1 MKSFKEFDE
10 WTKELIDQGCT
21 YAEIARIQNRSRHSV
36 RSQCVARGWEKSKDG
51 NKEKQEIAFNRMRE
65 QFDAKGYK
73 LIDCSGGVDGIVHI
87 KCKVCGGILERKAQ
101 VARKPYKILC
111 EHCRQ
116 IKHDQEKQE
125 RIAKR
130 EQREVEKTKR
140 IVYRQQSFK
149 ICPEC
154 GGIYFDRK
162 KYCSDKCGQKAN
174 DRRKDLNRR
183 IRTRSQLVDKD
194 ISLDALYKRDKG
206 VCYICDQ
213 HCDWNDYYYKGNT
226 FIAGNHYPSIDH
238 VQPLSKGGEH
248 SWNNVKLA
256 CRICNSLKKDNV
268 TYPLMVKTI

>member
-1 MKSFKEFDE
+1 MKSYKEFDK
-10 WTKELIDQGCT
+10 WTKELIDQGHT
-21 YAEIARIQNRSRHSV
+21 YAEIARIQNRPRCSV
-36 RSQCVARGWEKSKDG
+36 REHCNLRGWSPHKSG
-51 NKEKQEIAFNRMRE
+51 NDSEMALERMRE
-65 QFDAKGYK
+65 QLNTKGYE

-87 KCKVCGGILERKAQ
+87 KCKVCGGILERKGQ

-116 IKHDQEKQE
+116 IKHDQEEQE

-130 EQREVEKTKR
+130 EQLKAERAKR

-154 GGIYFDRK
+154 GDIHFNRK

-174 DRRKDLNRR
+174 DRRKDLARR
-183 IRTRSQLVDKD
+183 MRTQSQLVDKD

-206 VCYICDQ
+206 VCYICGQ
-213 HCDWNDYYYKGNT
+213 HCDWNDYYYKGT
-226 FIAGNHYPSIDH
+226 VFIAGNHYPSIDH
-238 VQPLSKGGEH
+238 VIPLSKGGEH

-256 CRICNSLKKDNV
+256 CRICNSLKKDNDMM
-268 TYPLMVKTI
+268 PLGAKAL

>member
-1 MKSFKEFDE
+1 MKSFKEFDK

-21 YAEIARIQNRSRHSV
+21 YAEIARVQNRPRCSV
-36 RSQCVARGWEKSKDG
+36 REHCLQRGWKSKTNG
-51 NKEKQEIAFNRMRE
+51 RKTVKASAIVRLSE
-65 QFDAKGYK
+65 QLDAKGYE

-116 IKHDQEKQE
+116 IKHDQEEQE

-130 EQREVEKTKR
+130 EQLEAERAKR

-154 GGIYFDRK
+154 GGIHFDRK

-183 IRTRSQLVDKD
+183 MRTQSQLVDKD
-194 ISLDALYKRDKG
+194 ISLSALYKRDHG
-206 VCYICDQ
+206 VCYLCGEQ
-213 HCDWNDYYYKGNT
+213 CDWNDYTTKGDV

-238 VQPLSKGGEH
+238 VKPLSKGGEH
-248 SWNNVKLA
+248 SWSNVKLA
-256 CRICNSLKKDNV
+256 CRICNSLKKDNDMM
-268 TYPLMVKTI
+268 PLVSEA